1 VQGNK
6 CRIRV
11 RHILESIEKIG
22 TYTREMDSTAF
33 CSNSLV
39 VDAVLRNFTIIG
51 EAARNVP
58 PEVTAAHPELPWRL
72 MQDMRNVLVH
82 DYPGVD
88 LRVVWHTIQNDLP
101 PLVPLLSK
109 ILEENPH

>member
-1 VQGNK
+1 VQRDK
-6 CRIRV
+6 WKARI
-11 RHILESIEKIG
+11 RHILESIEKIEA
-22 TYTREMDSTAF
+22 YTGEMDLGEF
-33 CSNSLV
+33 RSNSLV

-58 PEVTAAHPELPWRL
+58 AEVTAAHPELPWRL

-88 LRVVWHTIQNDLP
+88 LAVVWRTIQEDLP
-101 PLVPLLSK
+101 PLVPLLRR
-109 ILEENPH
+109 ILEQNP

>member
-1 VQGNK
+1 VQRDK
-6 CRIRV
+6 WKARV
-11 RHILESIEKIG
+11 RHILESIDKIG
-22 TYTREMDSTAF
+22 TYTREMDSAAF

-58 PEVTAAHPELPWRL
+58 AEVAAAYPELPWRL
-72 MQDMRNVLVH
+72 MQDMRNVLIH

-88 LRVVWHTIQNDLP
+88 LAVVWRTVQDDLP
-101 PLVPLLSK
+101 PLVPLLRK
-109 ILEENPH
+109 IVEQNP

>member
-1 VQGNK
+1 VQREK
-6 CRIRV
+6 WKTRV
-11 RHILESIEKIG
+11 RHIPESIEKIR
-22 TYTREMDSTAF
+22 TYTRKMNSATF

-58 PEVTAAHPELPWRL
+58 PEVTAAHPELPWRS

-88 LRVVWHTIQNDLP
+88 LIVVWQTIQNDLP
-101 PLVPLLSK
+101 PLLPLLRR
-109 ILEENPH
+109 ILEQDPR